1 MRRAYAATLGAML
14 KETQRRLPAVSGSWR
29 RRGARLCPD
38 GDTAP
43 RYPLARFRGGGTF
56 LPVVQRSEPADDRVL
71 PLARWLHAHA
81 CTCTEPG
88 CSPATWPRGSRVI
101 SASMENAETCGGD
114 ECRTRQKETRESAE
128 KRARAT
134 LANPPYAWAAS
145 ERCRPRCGRS
155 RSVRPPCIRVVPLPS
170 LRKIVVF
177 SFFYIT
183 GVNFFVL
190 TDQYNSVEW
199 QEGYALGLRP
209 EMPSGSDPL
218 VAKKAYYTF
227 CLSAG
232 ILGAQY
238 GVDRPATGFMVI
250 LTLCIPG

>member
-1 MRRAYAATLGAML
+1 MSHATERDPGERGEAGQSHSGESSIRVGSHRKMSPPMWSLSVG
-14 KETQRRLPAVSGSWR
+14 ETAL
-29 RRGARLCPD
+29 
-38 GDTAP
+38 
-43 RYPLARFRGGGTF
+43 Y
-56 LPVVQRSEPADDRVL
+56 
-71 PLARWLHAHA
+71 
-81 CTCTEPG
+81 
-88 CSPATWPRGSRVI
+88 
-101 SASMENAETCGGD
+101 TCGAIII
-114 ECRTRQKETRESAE
+114 K
-128 KRARAT
+128 
-134 LANPPYAWAAS
+134 
-145 ERCRPRCGRS
+145 
-155 RSVRPPCIRVVPLPS
+155 